1 MTMKINNST
10 ITKDTDPL
18 IRKKSN
24 PVPLPLSEEDTEIL
38 MSMLQFVRDSKDE
51 ELAEKYDLRPA
62 VGIAAP
68 QIGILK
74 QMIAVSIAEE
84 DENGKEI
91 LCEYALVNPKIV
103 SYSAKQAYLKNG
115 EGCLSVE
122 CNHEGYVLRSARI
135 KVQAYDFLN
144 KKEVT
149 IRTSGYHAIVLQ
161 HEIDHLSGVLFY
173 DHINKID
180 PFKPVEDALVIE

>member
-1 MTMKINNST
+1 MKINNST
-10 ITKDTDPL
+10 ITKDNDPL
-18 IRKKSN
+18 IRKKSS
-24 PVPLPLSEEDTEIL
+24 PVSLPLSQEDADTL
-38 MSMLQFVRDSKDE
+38 TSMLQFVRDSKDK

-74 QMIAVSIAEE
+74 QMIAISINEE
-84 DENGKEI
+84 DENGNET
-91 LCEYALVNPKIV
+91 LCEYALVNPKII
-103 SYSAKQAYLKNG
+103 SYSAKQAYLKDG

-122 CNHEGYVLRSARI
+122 DPHQGYVVRSARI

-149 IRTSGYHAIVLQ
+149 IRANGYRAIVLQ

-180 PFKPVEDALVIE
+180 PFKPIADALVIE